1 MILLVGVIAAL
12 YLLLLLFLLYGY
24 FQVPLFC
31 GKSAA
36 PKTTFSIVIPFR
48 NEADNLPELFKSL
61 VKLKYPSEKF
71 EILLVNDAS
80 EDHSEA
86 LCRDFIAQNPGLQI
100 SLLQNEIF
108 SGSPKKNA
116 ITKAIRNAAFE
127 YILTTDADC
136 SVPPEW
142 LQELNAIIL
151 EAKPAA
157 VAGPVAISTAKNRSL
172 TAIFQEVDFL
182 SLQVATMG
190 GFGAGKPFLCN
201 GANFC
206 YSKKAFLEVDGF
218 FGNVETASGDDIFL
232 LQKFRKE
239 NLKVS
244 FLKSR
249 NAIVATQPQP
259 GIKALYDQRL
269 RWASKMASGNQVFGA
284 AAGMVILLMNFL
296 VVAGFF
302 LLLFGFLSAQT
313 YFSLLLL
320 KLVLDL
326 SFISVGAKFFRKKA
340 SLKHFVWSFFLYP
353 VFSSTVGCASLF
365 LSFNWKGRQ
374 FKK

>member
-1 MILLVGVIAAL
+1 MSLLFGGIAAF

-24 FQVPLFC
+24 FRVPHFC
-31 GKSAA
+31 GRTSE
-36 PKTTFSIVIPFR
+36 PKNTFSIVVPLR
-48 NEADNLPELFKSL
+48 NEAENIPELFKSL
-61 VKLKYPSEKF
+61 VNLNYPSEQF

-100 SLLQNEIF
+100 TLLLNEIF
-108 SGSPKKNA
+108 SGSPKKDA
-116 ITKAIRNAAFE
+116 ITKAVKNATCN

-136 SVPPEW
+136 SVPAEW

-151 EAKPAA
+151 KEKPAA
-157 VAGPVAISTAKNRSL
+157 VAGPVAISTARNRSL
-172 TAIFQEVDFL
+172 TAIFQELDFL
-182 SLQVATMG
+182 SLQAATIG
-190 GFGAGKPFLCN
+190 GFGLGKPFLCN

-218 FGNVETASGDDIFL
+218 SGNVETASGDDIFL
-232 LQKFRKE
+232 LQKFRKD

-244 FLKSR
+244 FLKSKK
-249 NAIVATQPQP
+249 AIVVTQPQP
-259 GIKALYDQRL
+259 GIRALFNQRL
-269 RWASKMASGNQVFGA
+269 RWASKMASGDQLLGS
-284 AAGMVILLMNFL
+284 AAGMIILLMNL
-296 VVAGFF
+296 LMVAGLF
-302 LLLFGFLSAQT
+302 LLLFGNLSSQT
-313 YFSLLLL
+313 YLSLLLL
-320 KLVLDL
+320 KFVLDFSL
-326 SFISVGAKFFRKKA
+326 ISVGMKFFRKKA
-340 SLKHFVWSFFLYP
+340 SLKHFLWSFFLYP